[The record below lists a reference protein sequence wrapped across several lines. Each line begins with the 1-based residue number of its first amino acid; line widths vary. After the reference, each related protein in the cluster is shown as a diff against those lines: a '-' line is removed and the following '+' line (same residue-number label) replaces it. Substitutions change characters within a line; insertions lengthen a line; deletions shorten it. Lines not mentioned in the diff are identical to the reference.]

1 MLNQVQ
7 HDEGDEAARRADHPT
22 ALVIPAQTGTL
33 DSLVPGHMP
42 SIGFK

>member
-7 HDEGDEAARRADHPT
+7 HDEGDEAARRAPPT
-22 ALVIPAQTGTL
+22 TLVIPAQTGTL

>member
-7 HDEGDEAARRADHPT
+7 HDEGMKLRAGRTTP